1 MILNVAFCSFQ
12 KKSATTIAV
21 EVKKSQHKYVIGPK
35 GNTLQEIL
43 DRTGVSVE
51 IPPLDSTSETVI
63 LRGEPDRLGQAL
75 TEVYAKVNKLVF
87 LPPACFGFGTK
98 IPSLKLSFA
107 LFSFSFNLGNVLK
120 ILLQKCYQ
128 FDSVNF
134 DILLFLYRPT
144 ATLCPQSLRPLG
156 FIVSLLAR
164 KDRIWQRSRSK
175 CPRRVNFPL
184 IKAEC

>member
-1 MILNVAFCSFQ
+1 MAFFSFQ
-12 KKSATTIAV
+12 KKNATTIAV

-51 IPPLDSTSETVI
+51 IPPLDSSSETVI

-87 LPPACFGFGTK
+87 LPPPCFNTR

-107 LFSFSFNLGNVLK
+107 LFSFRFSLGKVLK
-120 ILLQKCYQ
+120 MLLQKCYQ
-128 FDSVNF
+128 FDCVTF
-134 DILLFLYRPT
+134 DPYFLCT
-144 ATLCPQSLRPLG
+144 GQQLHCVLSLC
-156 FIVSLLAR
+156 SLLASSFHYWQER
-164 KDRIWQRSRSK
+164 TESGKDHAANAQGESTF
-175 CPRRVNFPL
+175 C
-184 IKAEC
+184 